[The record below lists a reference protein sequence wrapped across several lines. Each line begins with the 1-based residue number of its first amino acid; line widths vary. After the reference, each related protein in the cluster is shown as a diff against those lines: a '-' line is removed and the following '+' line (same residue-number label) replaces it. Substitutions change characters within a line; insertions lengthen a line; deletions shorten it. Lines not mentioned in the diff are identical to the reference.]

1 MHHATKHTRAP
12 PAWPG
17 LRRRGGLD
25 TLSVGTEGQGMM
37 RIAVLDDWQGIA
49 AASANWAAV
58 RAKADLVFLREHL
71 GAPEQVV
78 AALADFDAVV
88 AMRERTRLH
97 ADVITRLPKLKLLSF
112 TGARN
117 AAVDIAACTAQGIVV
132 CNTTT
137 TRSSHGT
144 AELTLGL
151 ILAAQR
157 HIAAGDTE
165 MRAGRFQGNVPPGPE
180 IAGSAL
186 GLVGLGTIGSR
197 VARYARAMD
206 MQVTAWSQNLTAARA
221 EAVGATLVEKAEL
234 FARADVI
241 SVHLVLSER
250 TRHIVGAA
258 EIAAMRPGALL
269 VNTSRG
275 PHVDTDALLVAL
287 EAGRIRAAI
296 DVYDQEPL
304 PADHALRRA
313 PGTLLTPHLGYVTAE
328 NMPEL
333 YRSSA
338 ENLVAWLGGAPVRVV
353 NPEVRAR

>member
-1 MHHATKHTRAP
+1 MK
-12 PAWPG
+12 
-17 LRRRGGLD
+17 
-25 TLSVGTEGQGMM
+25 
-37 RIAVLDDWQGIA
+37 RIAILDDWQGIA
-49 AASANWAAV
+49 EAAADWSAV
-58 RAKADLVFLREHL
+58 RASAELVFLRDHL
-71 GAPEQVV
+71 GGPDQVV
-78 AALADFDAVV
+78 AALEGFDAVV

-97 ADVITRLPKLKLLSF
+97 ADVLTRLPKLKLLSF
-112 TGARN
+112 TAARN

-157 HIAAGDTE
+157 RIATGDAE
-165 MRAGRFQGNVPPGPE
+165 MRAGRFQTNVALGAE
-180 IAGSAL
+180 IAGSTL
-186 GLVGLGTIGSR
+186 GLLGLGNIGSR
-197 VARYARAMD
+197 VARYALAMD
-206 MQVTAWSQNLTAARA
+206 MQVIAWSQNLTAERA
-221 EAVGATLVEKAEL
+221 AAVGATRVEKGEL

-250 TRHIVGAA
+250 TRHIVGAG

-275 PHVDTDALLVAL
+275 PHVDTDALVAAL

-304 PADHALRRA
+304 PADHPLRRA

-328 NMPEL
+328 NMPEF
-333 YRSSA
+333 YRNSA
-338 ENLVAWLGGAPVRVV
+338 ENVAAWLAGAPMRVV
-353 NPEVRAR
+353 NPEVLTR